1 MTALLDVR
9 DINVTIARTK
19 VLTDVSLA
27 LDSGEALGI
36 IGETGSGKTMTLRAV
51 AGLVS
56 SVDGRIES
64 GAIHIDGRDMTRE
77 SPRSRQRTLGGTVS
91 MVPQASM
98 SSLDPLQRIGSQIRE
113 ALRLTR
119 RARATDDDV
128 RDALEAVRLTPTEA
142 LLRSRSHELSGGV
155 RQRVM
160 IALALASEP
169 RLLLADEP
177 TTALDASV
185 RSSVLNLFTELR
197 LGRRLG
203 LVLVSH
209 DINAIAC
216 ATDRVVVMDQGRVVE
231 TGRTAEVLDNPRHPY
246 TQMLVSALPERT
258 PRGYYLLARRSGDVS
273 QAVTDSGYVPV
284 PSRAVPTGKVSTI
297 EARRLDFSYGDRQIL
312 HDISV
317 RVRAG
322 ERLGIVGE
330 SGSGKST
337 LARLLTGVLPS
348 DRVTVDGKPWRR
360 LGSRQPQRHEVQL
373 ILQDPFASLTET
385 QTALRCVEEA
395 CRTVQGMARSA
406 AHRRALELLE
416 SVGLTGDLVH
426 RRPGRLSGG
435 QCQRV
440 SIARA
445 LAANPSVLV
454 ADEPTSALDLS
465 VQAGIVNLLLTLT
478 TRRPLGLVVVS
489 HDLAVIS
496 HLSDTIVVMERGRI
510 VEAGPTD
517 QVLFHSEHPY
527 TRQLVSANPWL
538 ARKAAADPDADRR
551 TGTRTVQPID
561 IQP

>member
-9 DINVTIARTK
+9 DINVTIGGTK
-19 VLTDVSLA
+19 VLTDVSLT

-36 IGETGSGKTMTLRAV
+36 IGETGSGKTMTLRAIT
-51 AGLVS
+51 GLLS
-56 SVDGRIES
+56 SVGGRIES
-64 GAIHIDGRDMTRE
+64 GAIHVDGRDVTRA
-77 SPRSRQRTLGGTVS
+77 SLRSRQRTLRGIVS

-98 SSLDPLQRIGSQIRE
+98 SSLDPLQRIGSQVRE
-113 ALRLTR
+113 ALQLTR
-119 RARATDDDV
+119 RTRATDDDI
-128 RDALEAVRLTPTEA
+128 RHALEAVRLTPTEA
-142 LLRSRSHELSGGV
+142 LLRSRPHELSGGM

-185 RSSVLNLFTELR
+185 RSGVLDLFTELR
-197 LGRRLG
+197 LERQLG
-203 LVLVSH
+203 LVIISH
-209 DINAIAC
+209 DINAIAS
-216 ATDRVVVMDQGRVVE
+216 ATDRVVVMNQGRVVE
-231 TGRTAEVLDNPRHPY
+231 TGRTAEVLENPREPY
-246 TQMLVSALPERT
+246 TRMLVSALPERT
-258 PRGYYLLARRSGDVS
+258 PRGYYLPARPGSDVPEA
-273 QAVTDSGYVPV
+273 AVDGGYVPV
-284 PSRAVPTGKVSTI
+284 PARAVPTSNVSTV

-312 HDISV
+312 HDISL

-337 LARLLTGVLPS
+337 LARLLTGVLPA
-348 DRVTVDGKPWRR
+348 DHVTVDGKPWRR
-360 LGSRQPQRHEVQL
+360 FGSRQPERHEVQL
-373 ILQDPFASLTET
+373 ILQDPFASLTES
-385 QTALRCVEEA
+385 QTALATVEEA
-395 CRTVQGMARSA
+395 CRTVRRLPRRA
-406 AHRRALELLE
+406 AHERAVELLE
-416 SVGLTGDLVH
+416 AVGLTGDLVH

-445 LAANPSVLV
+445 LAANPSILV

-478 TRRPLGLVVVS
+478 THRPLGLVVVS

-496 HLSDTIVVMERGRI
+496 HLADTIVVMEQGRI

-517 QVLFHSEHPY
+517 QVLFQPEHPY
-527 TRQLVSANPWL
+527 TRQLVSANRWL
-538 ARKAAADPDADRR
+538 AANAAPDPDGDQR
-551 TGTRTVQPID
+551 TGTRTLEPTD
-561 IQP
+561 A

>member
-9 DINVTIARTK
+9 DIDVTIARTK
-19 VLTDVSLA
+19 VLNRVSLA
-27 LDSGEALGI
+27 VDSGEALGI
-36 IGETGSGKTMTLRAV
+36 IGETGSGKTMTLRAIT
-51 AGLVS
+51 GLLS
-56 SVDGRIES
+56 SIGGRIES
-64 GAIHIDGRDMTRE
+64 GTVHVDGREVTRE
-77 SPRSRQRTLGGTVS
+77 SLRSRQRTLRGIVA

-98 SSLDPLQRIGSQIRE
+98 SSLDPLQRIGSQVRE

-119 RARATDDDV
+119 PTRATDDDV
-128 RDALEAVRLTPTEA
+128 ANAIEAVRLTPTEA
-142 LLRSRSHELSGGV
+142 LLRSRPHELSGGM

-185 RSSVLNLFTELR
+185 RADVLNLFTGLR
-197 LGRRLG
+197 FERRLG
-203 LVLVSH
+203 LVIVSH
-209 DINAIAC
+209 DINAIAS
-216 ATDRVVVMDQGRVVE
+216 ATDRVVVMHQGRVVE
-231 TGRTAEVLDNPRHPY
+231 TGRTAEVLQSPRDPY
-246 TQMLVSALPERT
+246 TRMLVSALPERT
-258 PRGYYLLARRSGDVS
+258 PRGYYLLARRGSE
-273 QAVTDSGYVPV
+273 AATDGGYVPV
-284 PSRAVPTGKVSTI
+284 PARAVPTGNVPTV
-297 EARRLDFSYGDRQIL
+297 EARRLHFSYGDRQIL
-312 HDISV
+312 HDIRV
-317 RVRAG
+317 RVRTD

-348 DRVTVDGKPWRR
+348 DQVTVDGRPWRR
-360 LGSRQPQRHEVQL
+360 FGSRQPERHEVQL

-385 QTALRCVEEA
+385 QTALASVEEA
-395 CRTVQGMARSA
+395 CRTVRRLPRRA
-406 AHRRALELLE
+406 AHERALELLE
-416 SVGLTGDLVH
+416 AVGLTGDLVH

-445 LAANPSVLV
+445 LAANPSILV

-478 TRRPLGLVVVS
+478 TQRPLGLVVVS

-517 QVLFHSEHPY
+517 QVLFRPEHPY
-527 TRQLVSANPWL
+527 TRQLMSANPWL
-538 ARKAAADPDADRR
+538 APNAASGPDHADSAS
-551 TGTRTVQPID
+551 GID
-561 IQP
+561 SAWI

>member
-36 IGETGSGKTMTLRAV
+36 IGETGSGKTMTLRAIT
-51 AGLVS
+51 GLLS
-56 SVDGRIES
+56 SVGGRIES
-64 GAIHIDGRDMTRE
+64 GAIHVDGRDVTRE
-77 SPRSRQRTLGGTVS
+77 SLRSRQRTLRGIVS

-98 SSLDPLQRIGSQIRE
+98 SSLDPLQRIGSQVRE
-113 ALRLTR
+113 ALQLAR
-119 RARATDDDV
+119 RTRATDDDV
-128 RDALEAVRLTPTEA
+128 RQALEAVRLTPTEV
-142 LLRSRSHELSGGV
+142 LLRSRPHELSGGM

-197 LGRRLG
+197 FERRLG
-203 LVLVSH
+203 LVIISH
-209 DINAIAC
+209 DINSIAS
-216 ATDRVVVMDQGRVVE
+216 ATDRVVVMNEGRVVE
-231 TGRTAEVLDNPRHPY
+231 TGRTAEVLENPRHPY
-246 TQMLVSALPERT
+246 TQTLVSALPERT
-258 PRGYYLLARRSGDVS
+258 PRGYYLLARRSGEVS
-273 QAVTDSGYVPV
+273 KAVTDDGYTPV
-284 PSRAVPTGKVSTI
+284 PARAVPTGKVSTV

-348 DRVTVDGKPWRR
+348 DQVTVDGKPWRR
-360 LGSRQPQRHEVQL
+360 FGSRQPERHEVQL

-385 QTALRCVEEA
+385 QTALASVEEA
-395 CRTVQGMARSA
+395 CRTVQRTARRA
-406 AHRRALELLE
+406 ARERALELLKA
-416 SVGLTGDLVH
+416 VGLTGDLVH

-465 VQAGIVNLLLTLT
+465 VQAEIVNLLLKLT
-478 TRRPLGLVVVS
+478 TQRPLGLVVVS

-496 HLSDTIVVMERGRI
+496 HLSDTVVVMERGLI

-517 QVLFHSEHPY
+517 QVLFQPQHPY

-538 ARKAAADPDADRR
+538 APNVAPGPDADQR
-551 TGTRTVQPID
+551 TRARTVEPTD
-561 IQP
+561 V